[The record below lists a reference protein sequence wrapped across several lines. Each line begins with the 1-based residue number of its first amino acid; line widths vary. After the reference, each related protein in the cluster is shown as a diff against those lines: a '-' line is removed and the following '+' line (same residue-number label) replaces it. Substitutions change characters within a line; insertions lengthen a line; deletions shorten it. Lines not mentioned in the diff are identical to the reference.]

1 MLVLIYP
8 ENNTTYVKIKTPSG
22 INWDIKS
29 YEGTYSNLEHG
40 KDFAIDYAVKYLV
53 DKYK

>member
-1 MLVLIYP
+1 M
-8 ENNTTYVKIKTPSG
+8 KFKTQQG
-22 INWDIKS
+22 IERDIKS

-40 KDFAIDYAVKYLV
+40 KDFAIDYAVKYIA